1 VAEFDSVIPAG
12 GTGTL
17 TAKIKTT
24 STQNGPVSKG
34 IAVNTNAAGAERL
47 MLNVRFTAVSAVM
60 VLPRAQI
67 NLRGIEG
74 DTPAAS
80 LILRRGDGEPIEVTK
95 IDNTDERLI
104 ISAEKVDDE
113 RQVGRHKTR
122 PGDVILSVT
131 IRPDLEAVTAAGR
144 FRVRTNHPDA
154 RPIDVPYG
162 IRLLPLIEARPERVR
177 LILQDGNV
185 QGRTALLRVQ
195 HNRRGQFRIT
205 EASASEPEIVKV
217 HLIDGD
223 VEQQVHSLAIML
235 QDEVEPGD
243 LRGRIYETV
252 TLKTDDPAVPE
263 VSIAVN
269 IQERQLRRPVSAQPA
284 Q

>member
-1 VAEFDSVIPAG
+1 MAEFDSVIPAG
-12 GTGTL
+12 GKGTL

-34 IAVNTNAAGAERL
+34 IAVNTDAAGAERL

-74 DTPAAS
+74 DTPTAS
-80 LILRRGDGEPIEVTK
+80 VILRRGDGEPMEVTK
-95 IDNTDERLI
+95 IDNTDDRLI
-104 ISAEKVDDE
+104 ISTEQVDDE
-113 RQVGRHKTR
+113 RQIGRQKTR
-122 PGDVILSVT
+122 PGDVILTVT
-131 IRPDLEAVTAAGR
+131 TRPDLKAVTASGR

-154 RPIDVPYG
+154 RPVDMPYG

-195 HNRRGQFRIT
+195 HNRRGQFKIT
-205 EASASEPEIVKV
+205 EATASQPEIVKV

-223 VEQQVHSLAIML
+223 VKQQVHSLAIML
-235 QDEVEPGD
+235 QDEVKPGD
-243 LRGRIYETV
+243 LQGRFFETV

-263 VSIAVN
+263 VSIAIN
-269 IQERQLRRPVSAQPA
+269 IEEKQLSRPVPAQPA